1 MWQRRR
7 AAGRGAGCAGLGRRV
22 CGGPPSCC
30 KTASSSEL
38 GRRATA
44 PEAGWHR
51 LCSPSGTLRSSPRN
65 RHTRI
70 PMVPVTRQP
79 VTLLVGDDD
88 ALVRECVA
96 EIVRT
101 LGFEAVLAR
110 SGEESLAILLRQ
122 TIDLSILDVNLG
134 DMTGIE
140 VFERYVRGPFIAA
153 PRALQV
159 PVPRR
164 LPAIFMSS
172 EPTPEV
178 RSFCEATGSW
188 FLDKPFVPDD
198 MRGAIRALLPGRA

>member
-1 MWQRRR
+1 
-7 AAGRGAGCAGLGRRV
+7 
-22 CGGPPSCC
+22 
-30 KTASSSEL
+30 
-38 GRRATA
+38 
-44 PEAGWHR
+44 
-51 LCSPSGTLRSSPRN
+51 
-65 RHTRI
+65 
-70 PMVPVTRQP
+70 MVPVQRHP
-79 VTLLVGDDD
+79 TLLVGDDD

-101 LGFEAVLAR
+101 LGLQVVLAR
-110 SGEESLAILLRQ
+110 SGGESLSVLLRQ
-122 TIDLSILDVNLG
+122 TIDLTILDVNLG

-140 VFERYVRGPFIAA
+140 VFQRYVRGPFIAA
-153 PRALQV
+153 PSALQV

-172 EPTPEV
+172 EATPEV

>member
-1 MWQRRR
+1 MLQD
-7 AAGRGAGCAGLGRRV
+7 ALSKGVA
-22 CGGPPSCC
+22 
-30 KTASSSEL
+30 
-38 GRRATA
+38 ATA
-44 PEAGWHR
+44 ARRWPWLAPP
-51 LCSPSGTLRSSPRN
+51 LLTF
-65 RHTRI
+65 RH
-70 PMVPVTRQP
+70 PAVHPAAQAHQDSMVPITRQP

-172 EPTPEV
+172 EPTAEV

>member
-1 MWQRRR
+1 ARQVLQ
-7 AAGRGAGCAGLGRRV
+7 AGLPKGFGARGAGDW
-22 CGGPPSCC
+22 GP
-30 KTASSSEL
+30 L
-38 GRRATA
+38 A
-44 PEAGWHR
+44 PPLLSFRHPAVHPAAEAHQD
-51 LCSPSGTLRSSPRN
+51 
-65 RHTRI
+65 

-96 EIVRT
+96 EIVGT

-110 SGEESLAILLRQ
+110 SGEESLNILLRQ

-178 RSFCEATGSW
+178 RSFC
-188 FLDKPFVPDD
+188 
-198 MRGAIRALLPGRA
+198 

>member
-1 MWQRRR
+1 
-7 AAGRGAGCAGLGRRV
+7 
-22 CGGPPSCC
+22 
-30 KTASSSEL
+30 
-38 GRRATA
+38 
-44 PEAGWHR
+44 
-51 LCSPSGTLRSSPRN
+51 
-65 RHTRI
+65 
-70 PMVPVTRQP
+70 MVPVTRQP

-88 ALVRECVA
+88 ALVRECVG

-198 MRGAIRALLPGRA
+198 MRGAIRALLPGRI